1 MTMYVKQFVC
11 AQYMMIFGSNVIVFK
26 CLSYYFII
34 RQHFVFFTI
43 NCKFRISVT
52 SVKYILHLVKLD

>member
-34 RQHFVFFTI
+34 RQHFVCFLLLTANFG
-43 NCKFRISVT
+43 
-52 SVKYILHLVKLD
+52 YLLHQ